1 MTKNSTSFKKG
12 DPRTVA
18 AAKKGKRGPALGL
31 NPGVWEGIQRL
42 APKALAAIEERLDVD
57 QDMTAARMVLDR
69 VASTDLIKDAEM
81 KEVVSALQAMI
92 ADLTSEVER
101 LRTENARVTSERDL
115 LHEAVSQTT
124 KPSGKRT
131 PNTRAN

>member
-12 DPRTVA
+12 DPRA
-18 AAKKGKRGPALGL
+18 AAGGKKGKRGPALHVE
-31 NPGVWEGIQRL
+31 PSIWDEIKRL
-42 APKALAAIEERLDVD
+42 GPKALAAIEERLDVD

-81 KEVVSALQAMI
+81 KEVVSALQATI

-131 PNTRAN
+131 PNPRAN